1 MSSFLLGALAVAAFL
16 LAALPALLTL
26 ANLKLFARAPEWNG
40 AGEGAGE
47 EHQDGVGAQAAGAVS
62 VLVPA
67 RNEAATIVRM
77 ATAVLASRGVALEL
91 VVLDDNSSD
100 ATASLVAQVAKADP
114 RVRLVAGK
122 PLAAGWCGKQH
133 ACAQLAEEARSNTL
147 VFLDADVLL
156 GPEAIAR
163 SVAFLHQ
170 QQAGLVSGF
179 PRQVTGSV
187 LDWLLLPLIQF
198 ILLGFLP
205 LGLSRRDGSPGLAA
219 GCGQL
224 FITDRES
231 YRRAGGH
238 AAIRASLHDGLK
250 LPRAYRRAGLRT
262 DIFDASDLASCR
274 MYSRSIDVLTGLAK
288 NATEGIASPGT
299 ILPFTLLLAGGQV
312 VPVLLLCQGL
322 ATGWQGWPVWGMAFL
337 AAAAICV
344 WLPRLLEAARFG
356 GGLGEFTS
364 ALAHPLAILIFLGIQ
379 WVAFVRRFLG
389 LKTSWRG
396 RPLQPQ

>member
-1 MSSFLLGALAVAAFL
+1 MSSFLLGGLAVAAFL

-40 AGEGAGE
+40 GRGGAGE
-47 EHQDGVGAQAAGAVS
+47 EHQNGAGAQADGAVS

-67 RNEAATIVRM
+67 RNEAATILRM

-91 VVLDDNSSD
+91 VVLDDDSRD
-100 ATASLVAQVAKADP
+100 ATATLVEQLAKTDP

-133 ACAQLAEEARSNTL
+133 ACAQLAEEARSDTL

-170 QQAGLVSGF
+170 QGGGLVSGF
-179 PRQVTGSV
+179 PRQLTGSV

-205 LGLSRRDGSPGLAA
+205 LGLSRRDNSPGLAA

-224 FITDRES
+224 FITDRDS

-312 VPVLLLCQGL
+312 VPMLLICQGL
-322 ATGWQGWPVWGMAFL
+322 TTGWQGWPVWGMAFL
-337 AAAAICV
+337 AGAAICV

-356 GGLGEFTS
+356 GGRGEFTS